1 MFARDLISRFLP
13 RRDPNLGAEFMGQSA
28 DGHDECTYACVTC
41 NEPLK
46 IITHSIN
53 MQYQWH
59 SRFLLRSATVS
70 DMKYI
75 TGTTF
80 VKVIQSS

>member
-1 MFARDLISRFLP
+1 MFARDLISRFSP

-28 DGHDECTYACVTC
+28 MAMMSVCMRLSRSSYTV
-41 NEPLK
+41 
-46 IITHSIN
+46 SIN

-59 SRFLLRSATVS
+59 SRFLLHSATVS

>member
-1 MFARDLISRFLP
+1 MRD
-13 RRDPNLGAEFMGQSA
+13 
-28 DGHDECTYACVTC
+28 